1 MPLTQK
7 INSIQFLRGLAAL
20 IVVIYHTAGYI
31 KVNFSPVV
39 FLDDFFN
46 FGFAGVDLFFV
57 ISGFIILFTSK
68 KYINNPESIG
78 EYLKKRFVRIYP
90 IYWIILSILFLLSW
104 FIPFL
109 LNKNVFKTEFP
120 DNFSSY
126 INTIFL
132 LPKHLAINA
141 ASWTLSYELYFY
153 LVFSLIILSKKLKFI
168 PLLILAIS
176 FYNSIILNPNADFI
190 KPTYFT
196 FFFSGY
202 NFEFM
207 FGVLICQFYHKINF
221 SKILSI
227 LFVFISVVIITQ
239 LGHNV
244 GDFDTYKRII
254 TFGMPSGLILLSLLN
269 LEKNHGLRFSK
280 FLIMLGDASYVLY
293 LIHFPMM
300 LLLNKIPVL
309 LGYSFS
315 INTEIYY
322 SYFIII
328 SIVITSI
335 YIHKWVE
342 KPLNKLILG

>member
-1 MPLTQK
+1 MPIPKK

-31 KVNFSPVV
+31 KVNYIPYV
-39 FLDDFFN
+39 FLGDFFN

-68 KYINNPESIG
+68 NYINTPSSLIL
-78 EYLKKRFVRIYP
+78 YLKKRLVRVYP
-90 IYWIILSILFLLSW
+90 IYWLILSILFSLSW
-104 FIPFL
+104 LIIFV

-120 DNFSSY
+120 NSFFSYLS
-126 INTIFL
+126 TIFL

-153 LVFSLIILSKKLKFI
+153 LIFALIIVSKKLKFI
-168 PLLILAIS
+168 PVIILVIS
-176 FYNSIILNPNADFI
+176 FYNSVILNPDAYFV

-207 FGVLICQFYHKINF
+207 FGALICQFYQKINF
-221 SKILSI
+221 PKTISIIIIL
-227 LFVFISVVIITQ
+227 ISTWVITQ
-239 LGHNV
+239 LGHQV

-254 TFGMPSGLILLSLLN
+254 TFGIPSALILLSILN
-269 LEKNHGLRFSK
+269 LEKNYGMTFLK
-280 FLIMLGDASYVLY
+280 FFVILGDASYVLY

-300 LLLNKIPVL
+300 LLLNKIPIL
-309 LGYSFS
+309 LGHSFS
-315 INTEIYY
+315 LNIEIYF
-322 SYFIII
+322 SCFIII
-328 SIVITSI
+328 AIVFTSI
-335 YIHKWVE
+335 YLHKWVE